1 MKTMLRSW
9 ALLSCERRLHVRGY
23 ELACEKQPLPTTVQF
38 SIVHTQNSSRDS
50 QATGSSNLREFSRK
64 LLANNSPRAFV
75 LFSAS
80 SPLVLSIL
88 AAKCP
93 RIVFLRKVFLCYQ
106 LQQVLSALRGAH
118 LTSNGSFFRLITY
131 SNTLMLKTFLSQ
143 RKRSCYDL
151 LARVKQSQRLFKN
164 YCKHIDAIYQKLE
177 KCSKTFFGALV

>member
-1 MKTMLRSW
+1 MEVLNVALSSLPSLSLALRRRKRLSTLLSNMPKVLYTFYRRKQEKAFKTQTTEWKTMLRSW

-38 SIVHTQNSSRDS
+38 SIVHAQNSSRDS

-64 LLANNSPRAFV
+64 LLANNSPRSFV

-93 RIVFLRKVFLCYQ
+93 RIVFFRKVFLCYH
-106 LQQVLSALRGAH
+106 LQ
-118 LTSNGSFFRLITY
+118 
-131 SNTLMLKTFLSQ
+131 
-143 RKRSCYDL
+143 
-151 LARVKQSQRLFKN
+151 
-164 YCKHIDAIYQKLE
+164 
-177 KCSKTFFGALV
+177 